1 MKVDFKAGYLTM
13 TLDSKEIKII
23 PGIDRPYT
31 PVRIEFDGEKP
42 MDCKVGLIEV
52 VKTLR
57 SIDNEDKAYEYLI
70 SVIDNSSIYE

>member
-13 TLDSKEIKII
+13 TLDSKEVKII

-42 MDCKVGLIEV
+42 MDCKVSLIEV
-52 VKTLR
+52 VKTLK
-57 SIDNEDKAYEYLI
+57 SIDDENKAYNYII
-70 SVIDNSSIYE
+70 SVIDFPQN

>member
-1 MKVDFKAGYLTM
+1 MKVTFKAGCLTM
-13 TLDSKEIKII
+13 TLDSKEVKII

-57 SIDNEDKAYEYLI
+57 SIDDEEKVYGYLLSI
-70 SVIDNSSIYE
+70 IDNSSN

>member
-13 TLDSKEIKII
+13 TLDSKEVKII

-42 MDCKVGLIEV
+42 MDCKVSLIEV

-57 SIDNEDKAYEYLI
+57 NIDDENKAYDYII
-70 SVIDNSSIYE
+70 SVIDFPQN

>member
-31 PVRIEFDGEKP
+31 PVRIEFDGE
-42 MDCKVGLIEV
+42 
-52 VKTLR
+52 TL
-57 SIDNEDKAYEYLI
+57 
-70 SVIDNSSIYE
+70 

>member
-13 TLDSKEIKII
+13 TLDSKEVKII

-42 MDCKVGLIEV
+42 MDCKVSLIEV
-52 VKTLR
+52 VKTLK
-57 SIDNEDKAYEYLI
+57 SIDDENKAYDYII
-70 SVIDNSSIYE
+70 SVIDFPQN